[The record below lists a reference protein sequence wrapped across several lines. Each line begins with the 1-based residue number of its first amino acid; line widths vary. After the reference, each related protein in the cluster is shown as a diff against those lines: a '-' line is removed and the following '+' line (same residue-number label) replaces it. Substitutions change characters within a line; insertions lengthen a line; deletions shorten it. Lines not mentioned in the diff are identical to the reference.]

1 MFIKSNYLLLSVIM
15 SLLSMACQKES
26 ITTTPSEVLVKT
38 KSEGNNMETY
48 FYDSQKRLAK
58 IVFTTAT
65 GTSYYHEYTYS
76 GNEISE
82 YRSEEPVYALEQ
94 TLPGGAVRINC
105 TSNPSLLKLNER
117 GLYLETAS
125 NCQSVTCQYD
135 DNGFL
140 ITHSFGI
147 TDYSINEQLSN
158 DRKNILSVNGTGFN
172 YLGGDFKE
180 TTSYEYY
187 KDKLNTIGNKNFG
200 KQYLGKSSE
209 NLLKSSTKNGE
220 TTSYTYILDAQ
231 QRVST
236 QTTIK
241 GSAQTVVT
249 YTYY

>member
-1 MFIKSNYLLLSVIM
+1 M

-105 TSNPSLLKLNER
+105 TSNPSLLKLNDR

-125 NCQSVTCQYD
+125 
-135 DNGFL
+135 
-140 ITHSFGI
+140 
-147 TDYSINEQLSN
+147 
-158 DRKNILSVNGTGFN
+158 
-172 YLGGDFKE
+172 
-180 TTSYEYY
+180 
-187 KDKLNTIGNKNFG
+187 
-200 KQYLGKSSE
+200 
-209 NLLKSSTKNGE
+209 TKNGE
-220 TTSYTYILDAQ
+220 TTHYTYVLDAQ

-241 GSAQTVVT
+241 GSTQTVVT